1 MTVLKNLRGYFQ
13 IPRYTL
19 YMVYRP
25 WLQRTPPLKNTEK
38 LNVGCVPQDSYH
50 NWLSWSVPAQR
61 CLYPL
66 NNKMPWGLCSG
77 RRWIC
82 TDRRKDSDIF
92 CSYFLKVKVE
102 IQEHS
107 TGVKEQSWGINYI
120 GPIINP
126 YWTKS
131 VNAITTLLCLSF
143 EIPQKIKVQRK
154 EQPNTEES
162 DDRKWALPKKEKHM
176 YFHLNWNQY
185 IMKSSTDDKHDYNNK
200 HNRKTSFNNLIYHD
214 LPHIQP

>member
-131 VNAITTLLCLSF
+131 VNAITTLVCPYFHLFF
-143 EIPQKIKVQRK
+143 EIQHKRKVQK
-154 EQPNTEES
+154 TEES
-162 DDRKWALPKKEKHM
+162 DSRKDGELCQKKINI
-176 YFHLNWNQY
+176 YFHLNLNKY
-185 IMKSSTDDKHDYNNK
+185 IRKKL
-200 HNRKTSFNNLIYHD
+200 NRRLARLQQQTQHKNIL
-214 LPHIQP
+214 QQA

>member
-1 MTVLKNLRGYFQ
+1 MLVVSHRIIFTIGWVDPFQ
-13 IPRYTL
+13 PSTACIHWIIKCPEDYTL
-19 YMVYRP
+19 GGGEF
-25 WLQRTPPLKNTEK
+25 LQIRGKT
-38 LNVGCVPQDSYH
+38 
-50 NWLSWSVPAQR
+50 
-61 CLYPL
+61 
-66 NNKMPWGLCSG
+66 
-77 RRWIC
+77 
-82 TDRRKDSDIF
+82 IF
-92 CSYFLKVKVE
+92 KVE

-107 TGVKEQSWGINYI
+107 TGVKGQSWGINYI

-126 YWTKS
+126 YWIES